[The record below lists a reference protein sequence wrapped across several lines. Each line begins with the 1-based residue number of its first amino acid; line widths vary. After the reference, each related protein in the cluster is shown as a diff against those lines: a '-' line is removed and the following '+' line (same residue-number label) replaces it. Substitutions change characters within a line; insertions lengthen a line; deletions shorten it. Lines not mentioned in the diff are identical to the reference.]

1 MPADKPQRE
10 DEHEI
15 RVNISGMGSLTT
27 NFKFENDN
35 PQTANRIV
43 EEHGRL
49 GSESYT
55 TCTGKLPIKAK
66 IKGEDIKA
74 NIFFVAYLMDG
85 KEAKE
90 RPLMFVFN
98 GGPGSSSVWL
108 HLGALGPRRVKMQ
121 QEGWMPNPPYTL
133 EENEA
138 TWLHDFDL
146 VFIDPVGTGYSRA
159 EKPEDNAKFWNIH
172 ADIDSL
178 GDFIRRFL
186 NKYER
191 WESPLFLCGESYGTT
206 RAAGLAGHL
215 FNMGV
220 ALNGLVLI
228 SPVLNFQTL
237 RFTQGNDLPYAL
249 YLPSFAATN
258 WYHDVSD
265 ADDSVKRVRVPDE
278 DSEERE
284 LIIQNNTEKLR
295 SFVEELRSF
304 VAEDYTQA
312 LMQGEKVD
320 PTPIK
325 DKLKDYTGL
334 NEDYLQQSNWRINI
348 QRFCKELLRHEGL
361 TVGRLD
367 SRFKGVDDVVV
378 AEFPEFDPSYS
389 AIVPPFTAMFNQFV
403 RVELG
408 YEEPDDEEYQILS
421 FDVNRNWTF
430 DEGVFPDTSKALH
443 DAMKQN
449 PYMHLFVAMGYYD
462 LATPFYAIE
471 YTLEH
476 SGLQSTIDRHKKT
489 GESADASPDR
499 IHKKYYEAGHM
510 VYLHEPSL
518 EQLKKDIVEFR
529 TAAFVTEES

>member
-1 MPADKPQRE
+1 MPADTPQHD

-15 RVNISGMGSLTT
+15 RMNISGMGTLTT
-27 NFKFENDN
+27 TFKFEEDKKT
-35 PQTANRIV
+35 PNRIV
-43 EEHGRL
+43 EEQHDL
-49 GSESYT
+49 SSKETYT
-55 TCTGKLPIKAK
+55 THTGKLPIK
-66 IKGEDIKA
+66 IKVDGEDIKA
-74 NIFFVAYLMDG
+74 HIFFVAYLMDG
-85 KEAKE
+85 EEAKD

-108 HLGALGPRRVKMQ
+108 HLGALGPKRVKMQ
-121 QEGWMPNPPYTL
+121 LEGWMPKPPYEL
-133 EENEA
+133 VDNA
-138 TWLHDFDL
+138 NCTWLKDFDL

-159 EKPEDNAKFWNIH
+159 EKPEDNQKFWNIH
-172 ADIDSL
+172 KDIESL

-186 NKYER
+186 NQYER
-191 WESPLFLCGESYGTT
+191 WQSPLFLCGESYGTT

-215 FNMGV
+215 FSKGI

-249 YLPSFAATN
+249 YLPSYAATAH
-258 WYHDVSD
+258 YHRNSLQNPTYTLMSESLASIIERAKKFVRDEYNKLLMDGDQSRD
-265 ADDSVKRVRVPDE
+265 GCAAGEMVKLLGLR
-278 DSEERE
+278 
-284 LIIQNNTEKLR
+284 NN
-295 SFVEELRSF
+295 
-304 VAEDYTQA
+304 Y
-312 LMQGEKVD
+312 
-320 PTPIK
+320 I
-325 DKLKDYTGL
+325 
-334 NEDYLQQSNWRINI
+334 QQSNWRINI
-348 QRFCKELLRHEGL
+348 HRFCKELLRDQNL

-389 AIVPPFTAMFNQFV
+389 AIVPPFTAMFNQYV

-408 YEEPDDEEYQILS
+408 YEEPADEEYQILS

-430 DEGVFPDTSKALH
+430 DNGVFPDTSKALH

-476 SGLQSTIDRHKKT
+476 SGLQSTIDRHQTT
-489 GESADASPDR
+489 GESLKANPDR
-499 IHKKYYEAGHM
+499 IHKAYYEAGHM
-510 VYLHEPSL
+510 VYLHQPSL
-518 EQLKKDIVEFR
+518 AKLKADMTEFCK
-529 TAAFVTEES
+529 AAFPTEES